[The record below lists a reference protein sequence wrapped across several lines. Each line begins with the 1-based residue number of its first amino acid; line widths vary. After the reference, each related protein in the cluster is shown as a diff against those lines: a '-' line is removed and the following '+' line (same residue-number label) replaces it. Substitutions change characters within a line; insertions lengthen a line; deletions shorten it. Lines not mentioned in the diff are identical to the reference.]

1 MYQKELSKILFVK
14 NIFENG
20 MIPKLNHNNGP
31 PKCGIYTMG
40 RLSKLHV
47 LIGLEETNKNRSQII
62 FLTVL
67 FDTFLHIVQV

>member
-1 MYQKELSKILFVK
+1 MHQIELSKILFVK

-47 LIGLEETNKNRSQII
+47 LIGLGGTNTNRSQERILF
-62 FLTVL
+62 FLI
-67 FDTFLHIVQV
+67 DSIR